1 MRELAWKTILAA
13 VSAGILTWFGGW
25 DMALRVLI
33 TLMAIDIISGF
44 VRAFV
49 QGKLSSKES
58 FRGMAKK
65 FLILVIVAL
74 AVQADLLAGAAGVM
88 RGAAIAFYCGSESI
102 SIVENVVAA
111 GVPVPESLRNGLAQL
126 NQGKANPSS
135 KTEKVE

>member
-1 MRELAWKTILAA
+1 MNELSWKVILAA
-13 VSAGILTWFGGW
+13 ISAGVLSIFGGW

-33 TLMAIDIISGF
+33 TLMVVDVVSGF

-88 RGAAIAFYCGSESI
+88 RGATIAFYCGSESI

-111 GVPVPESLRNGLAQL
+111 GVPVPEGLRNGLAQL
-126 NQGKANPSS
+126 NQGKADTSS
-135 KTEKVE
+135 KTEKIE